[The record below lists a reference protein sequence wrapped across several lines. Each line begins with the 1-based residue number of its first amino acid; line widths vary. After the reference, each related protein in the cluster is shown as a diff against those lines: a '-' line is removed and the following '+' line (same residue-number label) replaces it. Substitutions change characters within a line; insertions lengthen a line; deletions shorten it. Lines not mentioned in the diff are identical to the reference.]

1 MRVVMGT
8 TIMTIFLLG
17 LIGFLIGFAFAK
29 SAKGKQGHSVP
40 HKQVKQEP
48 DAKMQR
54 QLTQLKQQL
63 QSGLI
68 TKEEYQEKRNAL
80 LEK

>member
-1 MRVVMGT
+1 MRAVMGT

-17 LIGFLIGFAFAK
+17 FIGFLIGFAFAK
-29 SAKGKQGHSVP
+29 SAKGKKGHSVP
-40 HKQVKQEP
+40 HEQVKQEP
-48 DAKMQR
+48 DAETQR

>member
-1 MRVVMGT
+1 MKHKLR
-8 TIMTIFLLG
+8 IAILLSVAISA
-17 LIGFLIGFAFAK
+17 LAIPDSAFAK

-48 DAKMQR
+48 DAKTQQ